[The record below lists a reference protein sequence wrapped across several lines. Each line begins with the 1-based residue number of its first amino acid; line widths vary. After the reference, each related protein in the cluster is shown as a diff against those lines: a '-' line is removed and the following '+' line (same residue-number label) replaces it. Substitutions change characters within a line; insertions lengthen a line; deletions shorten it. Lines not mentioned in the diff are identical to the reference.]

1 MISSALHR
9 TISSACVDS
18 ARCTAAMMSQ
28 MPYPIA
34 PAIGMKN
41 VASAQYFGDS
51 LMDLM
56 ADTAFC

>member
-1 MISSALHR
+1 
-9 TISSACVDS
+9 
-18 ARCTAAMMSQ
+18 MMSQ
-28 MPYPIA
+28 MPYPTA

-56 ADTAFC
+56 ADTAFS